1 VGGGE
6 SRLVDALLARGVT
19 CIGVLDVAVPAL
31 HRAQARLGE
40 KAADVAW
47 IQADVTGVWSWKD
60 VDIWHDRAVFHFLT
74 ERADRDRYK
83 ARLAE
88 MLKRGG
94 SAIIATFALDGPEK
108 CSGLP
113 VVRYSP
119 ETLSSELGDG
129 FVLVDS
135 RLHSH
140 TTPWGTTQA
149 FQYSR
154 FNKTLALSLGGSDE
168 FRGRLDTDAVSQRRE
183 KVTAII
189 GHDDG
194 RAGGASRFSNMC
206 VVDTATCYSIAGRCL
221 QHPESSRLRQI
232 VNGEP

>member
-1 VGGGE
+1 MGGGE
-6 SRLVDALLARGVT
+6 SRLVDVLLARGVT
-19 CIGVLDVAVPAL
+19 CIGVLDVAAAAL

-74 ERADRDRYK
+74 ERVDRDRYK

-94 SAIIATFALDGPEK
+94 SAIMAAFALDGPEK

-119 ETLSSELGDG
+119 ETLAAELGEE
-129 FVLVDS
+129 FVLV
-135 RLHSH
+135 HSHRHTH
-140 TTPWGTTQA
+140 TTPWGTPQA
-149 FQYSR
+149 FQYSQL
-154 FNKTLALSLGGSDE
+154 K
-168 FRGRLDTDAVSQRRE
+168 
-183 KVTAII
+183 KI
-189 GHDDG
+189 
-194 RAGGASRFSNMC
+194 
-206 VVDTATCYSIAGRCL
+206 
-221 QHPESSRLRQI
+221 
-232 VNGEP
+232 

>member
-1 VGGGE
+1 MGGGE
-6 SRLVDALLARGVT
+6 SRLVDVLLARGVT
-19 CIGVLDVAVPAL
+19 CIGVLDVAAAAL

-74 ERADRDRYK
+74 ERVDRDRYK

-94 SAIIATFALDGPEK
+94 SAIMATFALDGPEK

-113 VVRYSP
+113 VIRYSP
-119 ETLSSELGDG
+119 EMLTSELGSE

-135 RLHSH
+135 RHHIH

-154 FNKTLALSLGGSDE
+154 LKRT
-168 FRGRLDTDAVSQRRE
+168 
-183 KVTAII
+183 
-189 GHDDG
+189 
-194 RAGGASRFSNMC
+194 
-206 VVDTATCYSIAGRCL
+206 
-221 QHPESSRLRQI
+221 
-232 VNGEP
+232 

>member
-1 VGGGE
+1 MNVKQHWDTVYATKGERDVSWFEASPVVSLQLIDAIGLTAQTCVLDVGGGD
-6 SRLVDALLARGVT
+6 SRLVDALLARGVA
-19 CIGVLDVAVPAL
+19 CIGVLDIAASPL
-31 HRAQARLGE
+31 HRTQARLGE

-47 IQADVTGVWSWKD
+47 IQADVTGAWSWKD

-83 ARLAE
+83 GKLAG

-113 VVRYSP
+113 VIRYSP
-119 ETLSSELGDG
+119 ETLASELGSE

-135 RLHSH
+135 RHHIH

-154 FNKTLALSLGGSDE
+154 LKRT
-168 FRGRLDTDAVSQRRE
+168 
-183 KVTAII
+183 
-189 GHDDG
+189 
-194 RAGGASRFSNMC
+194 
-206 VVDTATCYSIAGRCL
+206 
-221 QHPESSRLRQI
+221 
-232 VNGEP
+232 